1 MKLNIN
7 EKLIKKNKLIGQITT
22 FGSLA
27 ILIVGLIL
35 AFKKDTTRILLSY
48 VALIVGFIVSQVG
61 IYYTNRFGRS
71 PRFDELV
78 QKNFE
83 KLGSEYTLYIYESP
97 VPIMLVGPNGIWVPI
112 PILATGKVFFD
123 KGKWKLQGGSA
134 MMRIFGQEGLGK
146 PDAEAANSVRDISKY
161 LASKGVVES
170 EMPKIRSI
178 LVLLNE
184 KTEIGDVSGA
194 ENEIV
199 HMRKFKLRIRQID
212 RQNTVPLTQAELE
225 KINTYFANE

>member
-35 AFKKDTTRILLSY
+35 AFRQDTTRILLSY
-48 VALIVGFIVSQVG
+48 IALIVGFIVSQVG

-83 KLGSEYTLYIYESP
+83 KLGGEYTLYIYEAP

-112 PILATGKVFFD
+112 PILATGKVSFE
-123 KGKWKLQGGSA
+123 KGKWKLQGGNA

-146 PDAEAANSVRDISKY
+146 PDAEATNSVRDISKY

-170 EMPKIRSI
+170 EMPEIRTI

-184 KTEIGDVSGA
+184 KSEIGDVSGA

-199 HMRKFKLRIRQID
+199 HMRKLKLRIRQID
-212 RQNTVPLTQAELE
+212 RQNTVPHTQAELE
-225 KINTYFANE
+225 KINNYFAKE